1 MTGTHTGTRL
11 IIGVDGGG
19 TKTDAL
25 LASIDGDGAVTILG
39 RGRGGPSN
47 MRLCGKEETLA
58 SLDTAVRAA
67 TEGHLAPGNPA
78 DIAVLGLAGSEFSD
92 VQEEIHRWI
101 DACGICRQVKIV
113 NDADPVLA
121 AGTPDRWGVALV
133 VGTGS
138 IAIGVDQ
145 SGRRLAR
152 GGWGHWYG
160 DRGSGYDLGCR
171 ALGAVS
177 EAEDGM
183 GPETELT
190 ARMLDHFGL
199 ENPRLIIQKLY
210 AAGNVRAR
218 IAATAPV
225 VLATADAGDI
235 VAWRIVK
242 DCAAELVRLVS
253 AVTCDLGFENDY
265 PLALAGGVIC
275 RHEGYRSRLEAGLR
289 AIEPRPNPVTP
300 VPEPVLGCIRI
311 GRDCLQEQYEGAAT
325 QAPQGAKT

>member
-1 MTGTHTGTRL
+1 
-11 IIGVDGGG
+11 
-19 TKTDAL
+19 
-25 LASIDGDGAVTILG
+25 
-39 RGRGGPSN
+39 

-58 SLDTAVRAA
+58 SLDAAVRAA
-67 TEGHLAPGNPA
+67 TAGHLDPEHPA

-92 VQEEIHRWI
+92 VQAEIHRWV
-101 DACGICRQVKIV
+101 DDCGLCRQVRIV

-121 AGTPDRWGVALV
+121 AGTPERWGVALV

-190 ARMLDHFGL
+190 ARMLEHFGL

-210 AAGNVRAR
+210 AAAKNRPSSKAVWRFNMKYTAR
-218 IAATAPV
+218 PSLWAIRTLPLPLPCFFSIASTISSTV
-225 VLATADAGDI
+225 VL
-235 VAWRIVK
+235 
-242 DCAAELVRLVS
+242 S
-253 AVTCDLGFENDY
+253 
-265 PLALAGGVIC
+265 
-275 RHEGYRSRLEAGLR
+275 
-289 AIEPRPNPVTP
+289 
-300 VPEPVLGCIRI
+300 
-311 GRDCLQEQYEGAAT
+311 
-325 QAPQGAKT
+325 